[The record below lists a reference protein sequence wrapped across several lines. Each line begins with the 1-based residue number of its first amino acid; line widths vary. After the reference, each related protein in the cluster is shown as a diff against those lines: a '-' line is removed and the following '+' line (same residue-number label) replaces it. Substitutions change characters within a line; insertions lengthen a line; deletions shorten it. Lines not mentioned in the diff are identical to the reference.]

1 MTNTNNA
8 TATANKTANKTAT
21 TKKRVTAAALAN
33 IANKARHEAAAA
45 ERAAAL
51 AREALEKSRT
61 KTIYRVENI
70 DIAESSANNAAAAAE
85 RAAAAL
91 HEALEIENVKGI
103 RGKSAKLEKLATTAA
118 NECGIASA
126 AHKDTLDNIELAT
139 TPYTR
144 REKREMTNT
153 AILDKLNPEMTAAEM
168 WGVIADNGYTLIEKS
183 YYTAVF
189 GEEIGAECYKHLIA
203 TGNAAAAI
211 LIKYAVDNSA
221 DNRECVYNIISKI
234 GAIVHAEN
242 WTITAPAMLRIANR
256 VYNYRAE
263 YGAGYIATVKGGKTV
278 LREIIAEF
286 TAATTIAEAAKIAAE
301 REAKRA
307 AKRAAAA
314 AKNNK

>member
-8 TATANKTANKTAT
+8 TATANKPATA
-21 TKKRVTAAALAN
+21 KKRVNAAALAN
-33 IANKARHEAAAA
+33 IVNKTRHEANAA

-51 AREALEKSRT
+51 ANEALEKCRA

-70 DIAESSANNAAAAAE
+70 DAAESSANNATAAAE

-91 HEALEIENVKGI
+91 ANALEIECVKGI
-103 RGKSAKLEKLATTAA
+103 RDKSNKLEKLATAAA
-118 NECGIASA
+118 NECGVASA
-126 AHKDTLDNIELAT
+126 AYKDTVDNIELAT
-139 TPYTR
+139 TPYSR
-144 REKREMTNT
+144 RERREMTNS
-153 AILDKLNPEMTAAEM
+153 AILDKLNREMSTAEM
-168 WGVIADNGYTLIEKS
+168 WAVIADNGYTLIEKS
-183 YYTAVF
+183 YFTAVF
-189 GEEIGAECYKHLIA
+189 GDEVGAANYKNIIAIGN
-203 TGNAAAAI
+203 TAAAV

-221 DNRECVYNIISKI
+221 ENRSAVYEIISKI
-234 GAIVHAEN
+234 GSIVHAAN
-242 WTITAPAMLRIANR
+242 WTITAPALLRIANR

-263 YGAGYIATVKGGKTV
+263 YGTGYIASVKGGKTV

-286 TAATTIAEAAKIAAE
+286 TAAKTIAEAAKIAAE